1 MNTQERK
8 AKILEVAQDQFMTVA
23 DISRAA
29 FGNAGHTRRC
39 REVILAMV
47 REGSMEKGD
56 NVLLANQLEVATFR
70 ATPGASTAERKGE
83 IFHGRAPSVF
93 AWRGNFGLRS

>member
-8 AKILEVAQDQFMTVA
+8 AKILEATQGQFMTVA

-29 FGNAGHTRRC
+29 FGNAGHARRC

-47 REGSMEKGD
+47 REGTMEAGEKT
-56 NVLLANQLEVATFR
+56 LLPNQLEVATYR
-70 ATPGASTAERKGE
+70 AVPGAGMSERGGDV
-83 IFHGRAPSVF
+83 FHGRAPSVF
-93 AWRGNFGLRS
+93 EWRGNFSLRS